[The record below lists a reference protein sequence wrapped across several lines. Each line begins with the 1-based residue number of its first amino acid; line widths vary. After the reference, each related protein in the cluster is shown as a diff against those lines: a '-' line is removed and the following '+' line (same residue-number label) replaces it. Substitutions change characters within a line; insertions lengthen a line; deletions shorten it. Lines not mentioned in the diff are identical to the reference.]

1 MKNIF
6 EIVQE
11 VLLSADKYQSED
23 NNLLKAKVYSDIMM
37 MDEELLSLLLSN
49 ERIKEEFFTKV
60 KDTLVFDKQ
69 KFAWLIES
77 KEFLPDSYTRYSNKI
92 GLTSNGN
99 FISQKND
106 VVLDFPYKDCYL
118 QGGQDKEDQKREEI
132 FYHETI
138 ASDEVTRMLA
148 PKVFTNAKRYTK
160 EGIEEN
166 IEFKDD
172 DNLII
177 KGNNLIA
184 LSSLLKRYEGKV
196 KLIYIDPPYNTGN
209 DGFNYNDSFNR
220 STWLTFMKNRL
231 ELAMKLLKPDG
242 VIFIQ
247 ISDEEQAYLK
257 VLLDE
262 TIGEDNFINTLSVF
276 TKVSAGAS
284 GGGEDKKLKKN
295 IEYIHIYTKDM
306 TQFKGFNI
314 PYKNTELMNYIEQM
328 KLDGKSFKYTNVLY
342 KSGIETYYKTIKDGS
357 GEDIIIN
364 KVTGYEIKTVREIS
378 KLENITI
385 KEVYEKYFDR
395 IMTTTNA
402 QTSIRTRVWD
412 ATDNENNMYSATY
425 FPKSGRNKGQETKL
439 LFLGKQKVLVIWLYN
454 TAEKG
459 NDNKIYKK
467 EKIGT
472 FWDGFSWINVTKEG
486 KVKFE
491 NGKKPESL
499 IKQVLEMG
507 SDKNDIVLDFFMGS
521 GTTAAVAHK
530 MERKY
535 IGIEQM
541 DYINEVTIPRLKR
554 VIEGDKSG
562 ISEVVDWQGGGSFV
576 YCELLENSKELIDEI
591 QNATDATITDIKE
604 KIYRDERIV
613 PYITRD
619 ELEAIDVEFEKLTLE
634 EKKMALC
641 ALVDKNKL
649 YVNLSDIDDKAYNIS
664 DKDRKFTESFYKR
677 EV

>member
-11 VLLSADKYQSED
+11 VLLGADKYQSED

-60 KDTLVFDKQ
+60 KNTLIFDKQ

-138 ASDEVTRMLA
+138 ANDEVTRMLA

-160 EGIEEN
+160 GGIEEN
-166 IEFKDD
+166 IEMKDD

-177 KGNNLIA
+177 KGNNLIG
-184 LSSLLKRYEGKV
+184 LSSILKRYEGKV
-196 KLIYIDPPYNTGN
+196 KCIFIDPPYF
-209 DGFNYNDSFNR
+209 FNKTKPSDTFSYNSNFKL
-220 STWLTFMKNRL
+220 SSWLVFMKNRL
-231 ELAMKLLKPDG
+231 EVAHKMLSEEG
-242 VIFIQ
+242 VLFMA
-247 ISDEEQAYLK
+247 ISDEGAHYLK
-257 VLLDE
+257 VITDDIFDME
-262 TIGEDNFINTLSVF
+262 NFIADVTWESRKSVSSDGLFSQNSNHILVFAKNKNRIDKNSFRLSL
-276 TKVSAGAS
+276 
-284 GGGEDKKLKKN
+284 D
-295 IEYIHIYTKDM
+295 IE
-306 TQFKGFNI
+306 
-314 PYKNTELMNYIEQM
+314 
-328 KLDGKSFKYTNVLY
+328 SFKYDDKDGRGKYRLEPFDAPNIRKNLSY
-342 KSGIETYYKTIKDGS
+342 KIINPNTGEEYYPPVGRCWRTEEKTYLDLLKDGRIRFGVNGTAKPQLKTYYLEAKESGKGKASSTIWHDVTQS
-357 GEDIIIN
+357 IIWQELDAN
-364 KVTGYEIKTVREIS
+364 
-378 KLENITI
+378 
-385 KEVYEKYFDR
+385 
-395 IMTTTNA
+395 TNA
-402 QTSIRTRVWD
+402 TKDQM
-412 ATDNENNMYSATY
+412 EL
-425 FPKSGRNKGQETKL
+425 FGETV
-439 LFLGKQKVLVIWLYN
+439 FTN
-454 TAEKG
+454 P
-459 NDNKIYKK
+459 
-467 EKIGT
+467 
-472 FWDGFSWINVTKEG
+472 
-486 KVKFE
+486 
-491 NGKKPESL
+491 KPEDL
-499 IKQVLEMG
+499 ILRAIEL
-507 SDKNDIVLDFFMGS
+507 STTKNDWVMDFFMGS
-521 GTTAAVAHK
+521 GTTQAVALK
-530 MERKY
+530 AGRRF
-535 IGIEQM
+535 IGLEQM
-541 DYINEVTIPRLKR
+541 DYINTVSIPRLQK
-554 VIEGDKSG
+554 VIEGEQTGVSKNLN
-562 ISEVVDWQGGGSFV
+562 WQGGGSFV

>member
-196 KLIYIDPPYNTGN
+196 KLIYIDPPYNTGS
-209 DGFNYNDSFNR
+209 DSFGYNDSFNH

-231 ELAMKLLKPDG
+231 DISKDLLSDNG
-242 VIFIQ
+242 LIFIQ
-247 ISDEEQAYLK
+247 CDDNEEAYLK
-257 VLLDE
+257 VLCDS
-262 TIGEDNFINTLSVF
+262 IFGNDNFINIITIK
-276 TKVSAGAS
+276 TKIGGVSGSSEGKSLKDTTEFILVYAKNKQQIELNPVYVKKPLYDYIQEYKDS
-284 GGGEDKKLKKN
+284 GKSWKYTSIITKLEGKKL
-295 IEYIHIYTKDM
+295 I
-306 TQFKGFNI
+306 
-314 PYKNTELMNYIEQM
+314 
-328 KLDGKSFKYTNVLY
+328 KSN
-342 KSGIETYYKTIKDGS
+342 
-357 GEDIIIN
+357 GE
-364 KVTGYEIKTVREIS
+364 YEIYSYDSFQSMSVLEYARKEGIS
-378 KLENITI
+378 E
-385 KEVYEKYFDR
+385 KEVYEQYADR
-395 IMTTTNA
+395 IFRTTNA
-402 QTSIRTRVWD
+402 QSSIR
-412 ATDNENNMYSATY
+412 
-425 FPKSGRNKGQETKL
+425 
-439 LFLGKQKVLVIWLYN
+439 QKVMDETSNVKNEIVSIEYVPIKGKNKDKKIEVLY
-454 TAEKG
+454 KG
-459 NDNKIYKK
+459 SKRNMFMFLSDMVTSDNGTFSYL
-467 EKIGT
+467 EKIT
-472 FWDGFSWINVTKEG
+472 TLWEDIQYNNLAKEG
-486 KVKFE
+486 EVDFT
-491 NGKKPESL
+491 NGKKPEL
-499 IKQVLEMG
+499 ILQRIIELSTNE
-507 SDKNDIVLDFFMGS
+507 DDIVLDYFAGS

-530 MERKY
+530 MDRQY

-541 DYINEVTIPRLKR
+541 DYINDLTLTRLNK
-554 VIEGDKSG
+554 VLNGDSSG
-562 ISEVVDWQGGGSFV
+562 VSKIVNWQGGGSFV

-619 ELEAIDVEFEKLTLE
+619 ELEAVDVEFEKLTLE

>member
-6 EIVQE
+6 EVVQE

-37 MDEELLSLLLSN
+37 MDEELLSLLLNN
-49 ERIKEEFFTKV
+49 ERIKGEFFTKV
-60 KDTLVFDKQ
+60 KDTLIFDKQ

-118 QGGQDKEDQKREEI
+118 QGGQDKEDQKRDEI

-160 EGIEEN
+160 EGIEQN

-209 DGFNYNDSFNR
+209 DSFGYNDSFNH

-231 ELAMKLLKPDG
+231 DLAKKLLADDG
-242 VIFIQ
+242 SIYVQ
-247 ISDEEQAYLK
+247 IDNNEVHYLK
-257 VLLDE
+257 VLMDDVFGESNFQREIIWVLKGVSGYKSLVNNYVRGHD
-262 TIGEDNFINTLSVF
+262 TILFF
-276 TKVSAGAS
+276 TKSKDFIYNKQYLPYSEEQLKRFSSVD
-284 GGGEDKKLKKN
+284 EDGRK
-295 IEYIHIYTKDM
+295 
-306 TQFKGFNI
+306 
-314 PYKNTELMNYIEQM
+314 
-328 KLDGKSFKYTNVLY
+328 
-342 KSGIETYYKTIKDGS
+342 YKTI
-357 GEDIIIN
+357 
-364 KVTGYEIKTVREIS
+364 TKTRRMYLDEAKGVP
-378 KLENITI
+378 LT
-385 KEVYEKYFDR
+385 D
-395 IMTTTNA
+395 
-402 QTSIRTRVWD
+402 VWD
-412 ATDNENNMYSATY
+412 DIASFQTIVNSPEITGFNTQKPERLIKRIIDCS
-425 FPKSGRNKGQETKL
+425 SNKG
-439 LFLGKQKVLVIWLYN
+439 
-454 TAEKG
+454 
-459 NDNKIYKK
+459 D
-467 EKIGT
+467 
-472 FWDGFSWINVTKEG
+472 
-486 KVKFE
+486 
-491 NGKKPESL
+491 L
-499 IKQVLEMG
+499 I
-507 SDKNDIVLDFFMGS
+507 LDFNLGS

-541 DYINEVTIPRLKR
+541 DYINEVTIPRLQR
-554 VIEGDKSG
+554 IIEGDKSG
-562 ISEVVDWQGGGSFV
+562 ISEEVDWQDGGSFV

-591 QNATDATITDIKE
+591 QNATDVTITDMKE

-619 ELEAIDVEFEKLTLE
+619 ELEAVDVEFEKLPLE
-634 EKKMALC
+634 EKRKVLC
-641 ALVDKNKL
+641 ELVDKNKL
-649 YVNLSDIDDKAYNIS
+649 YVNLSDIDDKTYNIN
-664 DKDRKFTESFYKR
+664 DEDRMFTESFYKR

>member
-60 KDTLVFDKQ
+60 KDTLIFDKQ

-209 DGFNYNDSFNR
+209 DSFGYNDSFNH

-231 ELAMKLLKPDG
+231 DLAKKLLADDG
-242 VIFIQ
+242 SIYVQ
-247 ISDEEQAYLK
+247 IDNNEVHYLK
-257 VLLDE
+257 VLMDDVFGESNFQREIIWVLKGVSGYKSLVNNYVRGHD
-262 TIGEDNFINTLSVF
+262 TILFF
-276 TKVSAGAS
+276 TKSKDFIYNKQYLPYSDEQLKRFSSVD
-284 GGGEDKKLKKN
+284 EDGRK
-295 IEYIHIYTKDM
+295 
-306 TQFKGFNI
+306 
-314 PYKNTELMNYIEQM
+314 
-328 KLDGKSFKYTNVLY
+328 
-342 KSGIETYYKTIKDGS
+342 YKTI
-357 GEDIIIN
+357 
-364 KVTGYEIKTVREIS
+364 TKTRRMYLDEAKGVP
-378 KLENITI
+378 LT
-385 KEVYEKYFDR
+385 D
-395 IMTTTNA
+395 
-402 QTSIRTRVWD
+402 VWD
-412 ATDNENNMYSATY
+412 DIASFQTIVNSPEITGFNTQKPERLIKRIIDCS
-425 FPKSGRNKGQETKL
+425 SNKG
-439 LFLGKQKVLVIWLYN
+439 
-454 TAEKG
+454 
-459 NDNKIYKK
+459 D
-467 EKIGT
+467 
-472 FWDGFSWINVTKEG
+472 
-486 KVKFE
+486 
-491 NGKKPESL
+491 L
-499 IKQVLEMG
+499 I
-507 SDKNDIVLDFFMGS
+507 LDFNLGS

-541 DYINEVTIPRLKR
+541 DYINEVTIPRLQR

-619 ELEAIDVEFEKLTLE
+619 ELEAVDVEFEKLTLE

>member
-11 VLLSADKYQSED
+11 VLLGADKYQSED

-166 IEFKDD
+166 IEFKDN

-209 DGFNYNDSFNR
+209 DSFGYNDSFNH

-231 ELAMKLLKPDG
+231 DLAKKLLADDG
-242 VIFIQ
+242 SIYVQ
-247 ISDEEQAYLK
+247 IDNNEVHYLK
-257 VLLDE
+257 VLMDDVFGESNFQREIIWVLKGVSGYKSLVNNYVRGHD
-262 TIGEDNFINTLSVF
+262 TILFF
-276 TKVSAGAS
+276 TKSKDFIYNKQYLPYSDEQLKRFSSVD
-284 GGGEDKKLKKN
+284 EDGRK
-295 IEYIHIYTKDM
+295 
-306 TQFKGFNI
+306 
-314 PYKNTELMNYIEQM
+314 
-328 KLDGKSFKYTNVLY
+328 
-342 KSGIETYYKTIKDGS
+342 YKTI
-357 GEDIIIN
+357 
-364 KVTGYEIKTVREIS
+364 TKTRRMYLDEAKGVP
-378 KLENITI
+378 LT
-385 KEVYEKYFDR
+385 D
-395 IMTTTNA
+395 
-402 QTSIRTRVWD
+402 VWD
-412 ATDNENNMYSATY
+412 DIASFQTIVNSPEITGFNTQKPERLIKRIIDCS
-425 FPKSGRNKGQETKL
+425 SNKG
-439 LFLGKQKVLVIWLYN
+439 
-454 TAEKG
+454 
-459 NDNKIYKK
+459 D
-467 EKIGT
+467 
-472 FWDGFSWINVTKEG
+472 
-486 KVKFE
+486 
-491 NGKKPESL
+491 L
-499 IKQVLEMG
+499 I
-507 SDKNDIVLDFFMGS
+507 LDFNLGS

-591 QNATDATITDIKE
+591 QNATGATITDIKE

-619 ELEAIDVEFEKLTLE
+619 ELEAVDVEFEKLTLE

>member
-196 KLIYIDPPYNTGN
+196 KLIYIDPPYNTGS
-209 DGFNYNDSFNR
+209 DSFGYNDSFNH

-231 ELAMKLLKPDG
+231 DLAKKLLADDG
-242 VIFIQ
+242 SIYVQ
-247 ISDEEQAYLK
+247 IDNNEVHYLK
-257 VLLDE
+257 VLMDDVFGESNFQREIIWVLKGVSGYKSLVNNYVRGHD
-262 TIGEDNFINTLSVF
+262 TILFF
-276 TKVSAGAS
+276 TKSKDFIYNKQYLPYSDEQLKRFSSVD
-284 GGGEDKKLKKN
+284 EDGRK
-295 IEYIHIYTKDM
+295 
-306 TQFKGFNI
+306 
-314 PYKNTELMNYIEQM
+314 
-328 KLDGKSFKYTNVLY
+328 
-342 KSGIETYYKTIKDGS
+342 YKTI
-357 GEDIIIN
+357 
-364 KVTGYEIKTVREIS
+364 TKTRRMYLDEAKGVP
-378 KLENITI
+378 LT
-385 KEVYEKYFDR
+385 D
-395 IMTTTNA
+395 
-402 QTSIRTRVWD
+402 VWD
-412 ATDNENNMYSATY
+412 DIASFQTIVNSPEITGFNTQKPERLIKRIIDCS
-425 FPKSGRNKGQETKL
+425 SNKG
-439 LFLGKQKVLVIWLYN
+439 
-454 TAEKG
+454 
-459 NDNKIYKK
+459 D
-467 EKIGT
+467 
-472 FWDGFSWINVTKEG
+472 
-486 KVKFE
+486 
-491 NGKKPESL
+491 L
-499 IKQVLEMG
+499 I
-507 SDKNDIVLDFFMGS
+507 LDFNLGS

-619 ELEAIDVEFEKLTLE
+619 ELEAVDVEFEKLTLE

>member
-160 EGIEEN
+160 EGIEQN

-196 KLIYIDPPYNTGN
+196 KLIYIDPPYNTGS
-209 DGFNYNDSFNR
+209 DSFGYNDSFNH

-231 ELAMKLLKPDG
+231 DLAKKLLADDG
-242 VIFIQ
+242 SIYVQ
-247 ISDEEQAYLK
+247 IDNNEVHYLK
-257 VLLDE
+257 VLMDDVFGESNFQREIIWVLKGVSGYKSLVNNYVRGHD
-262 TIGEDNFINTLSVF
+262 TILFF
-276 TKVSAGAS
+276 TKSKDFIYNKQYLPYSDEQLKRFSSVD
-284 GGGEDKKLKKN
+284 EDGRK
-295 IEYIHIYTKDM
+295 
-306 TQFKGFNI
+306 
-314 PYKNTELMNYIEQM
+314 
-328 KLDGKSFKYTNVLY
+328 
-342 KSGIETYYKTIKDGS
+342 YKTI
-357 GEDIIIN
+357 
-364 KVTGYEIKTVREIS
+364 TKTRRMYLDEAKGVP
-378 KLENITI
+378 LT
-385 KEVYEKYFDR
+385 D
-395 IMTTTNA
+395 
-402 QTSIRTRVWD
+402 VWD
-412 ATDNENNMYSATY
+412 DIASFQTIVNSPEITGFNTQKPERLIKRIIDCS
-425 FPKSGRNKGQETKL
+425 SNKG
-439 LFLGKQKVLVIWLYN
+439 
-454 TAEKG
+454 
-459 NDNKIYKK
+459 D
-467 EKIGT
+467 
-472 FWDGFSWINVTKEG
+472 
-486 KVKFE
+486 
-491 NGKKPESL
+491 L
-499 IKQVLEMG
+499 I
-507 SDKNDIVLDFFMGS
+507 LDFNLGS

-591 QNATDATITDIKE
+591 QNATDVTITDMKE

-619 ELEAIDVEFEKLTLE
+619 ELEAVDVEFEKLPLE
-634 EKKMALC
+634 EKRKVLC
-641 ALVDKNKL
+641 ELVDKNKL
-649 YVNLSDIDDKAYNIS
+649 YVNLSDIDDKTYNIN
-664 DKDRKFTESFYKR
+664 DEDRMFTESFYKR

>member
-148 PKVFTNAKRYTK
+148 PKVFTNAKRYTE

-196 KLIYIDPPYNTGN
+196 KLIYIDPPYNTGS
-209 DGFNYNDSFNR
+209 DSFGYNDSFNH

-231 ELAMKLLKPDG
+231 DISKDLLSDNG
-242 VIFIQ
+242 LIFIQ
-247 ISDEEQAYLK
+247 CDDNEEAYLK
-257 VLLDE
+257 VLCDS
-262 TIGEDNFINTLSVF
+262 IFGNDNFMNIITIK
-276 TKVSAGAS
+276 TKIGGVSGSSEGKSLKDTTEFILVYAKNKQQIELNPVYVKTPLYDYIQEYKDS
-284 GGGEDKKLKKN
+284 GKSWKYTSIITKLEGKKL
-295 IEYIHIYTKDM
+295 I
-306 TQFKGFNI
+306 
-314 PYKNTELMNYIEQM
+314 
-328 KLDGKSFKYTNVLY
+328 KSN
-342 KSGIETYYKTIKDGS
+342 
-357 GEDIIIN
+357 GE
-364 KVTGYEIKTVREIS
+364 YEIYSYDSFQSMSVLEYARKEGIS
-378 KLENITI
+378 E
-385 KEVYEKYFDR
+385 KEVYEQYADR
-395 IMTTTNA
+395 IFRTTNA
-402 QTSIRTRVWD
+402 QSSIR
-412 ATDNENNMYSATY
+412 
-425 FPKSGRNKGQETKL
+425 
-439 LFLGKQKVLVIWLYN
+439 QKVMDETSNVKNEIVSIEYVPIKGKNKDKKIEVLY
-454 TAEKG
+454 KG
-459 NDNKIYKK
+459 SKRNMFMFLSDMVTSDNGTFSYL
-467 EKIGT
+467 EKI
-472 FWDGFSWINVTKEG
+472 
-486 KVKFE
+486 
-491 NGKKPESL
+491 
-499 IKQVLEMG
+499 
-507 SDKNDIVLDFFMGS
+507 
-521 GTTAAVAHK
+521 TT
-530 MERKY
+530 
-535 IGIEQM
+535 
-541 DYINEVTIPRLKR
+541 L
-554 VIEGDKSG
+554 
-562 ISEVVDWQGGGSFV
+562 W
-576 YCELLENSKELIDEI
+576 
-591 QNATDATITDIKE
+591 
-604 KIYRDERIV
+604 
-613 PYITRD
+613 
-619 ELEAIDVEFEKLTLE
+619 E
-634 EKKMALC
+634 E
-641 ALVDKNKL
+641 
-649 YVNLSDIDDKAYNIS
+649 
-664 DKDRKFTESFYKR
+664 
-677 EV
+677 

>member
-69 KFAWLIES
+69 KFAWLIET

-196 KLIYIDPPYNTGN
+196 KLIYIDPPYNTGS
-209 DGFNYNDSFNR
+209 DSFGYNDSFNH

-231 ELAMKLLKPDG
+231 DLAKKLLADDG
-242 VIFIQ
+242 SIYVQ
-247 ISDEEQAYLK
+247 IDNNEVHYLK
-257 VLLDE
+257 VLMDDVFGESNFQREIIWVLKGVSGYKSLVNNYVRGHD
-262 TIGEDNFINTLSVF
+262 TILFF
-276 TKVSAGAS
+276 TKSKDFIYNKQYLPYSDEQLKRFSSVD
-284 GGGEDKKLKKN
+284 EDGRK
-295 IEYIHIYTKDM
+295 
-306 TQFKGFNI
+306 
-314 PYKNTELMNYIEQM
+314 
-328 KLDGKSFKYTNVLY
+328 
-342 KSGIETYYKTIKDGS
+342 YKTI
-357 GEDIIIN
+357 
-364 KVTGYEIKTVREIS
+364 TKTRRMYLDEAKGVP
-378 KLENITI
+378 LT
-385 KEVYEKYFDR
+385 D
-395 IMTTTNA
+395 
-402 QTSIRTRVWD
+402 VWD
-412 ATDNENNMYSATY
+412 DIASFQTIVNSPEITGFNTQKPERLIKRIIDCS
-425 FPKSGRNKGQETKL
+425 SNKG
-439 LFLGKQKVLVIWLYN
+439 
-454 TAEKG
+454 
-459 NDNKIYKK
+459 D
-467 EKIGT
+467 
-472 FWDGFSWINVTKEG
+472 
-486 KVKFE
+486 
-491 NGKKPESL
+491 L
-499 IKQVLEMG
+499 I
-507 SDKNDIVLDFFMGS
+507 LDFNLGS

-604 KIYRDERIV
+604 KIYRDERII

-619 ELEAIDVEFEKLTLE
+619 ELETVDAEFEKLTFE

-641 ALVDKNKL
+641 ALVDKNKM
-649 YVNLSDIDDKAYNIS
+649 YVNLSDIDDKEYNIS

>member
-160 EGIEEN
+160 EGIEQN

-209 DGFNYNDSFNR
+209 DSFGYNDSFNH

-231 ELAMKLLKPDG
+231 DLAKKLLADDG
-242 VIFIQ
+242 SIYVQ
-247 ISDEEQAYLK
+247 IDNNEVHYLK
-257 VLLDE
+257 VLMDDVFGESNFQREIIWVLKGVSGYKSLVNNYVRGHD
-262 TIGEDNFINTLSVF
+262 TILFF
-276 TKVSAGAS
+276 TKSKDFIYNKQYLPYSEEQLKRFSSVD
-284 GGGEDKKLKKN
+284 EDGRK
-295 IEYIHIYTKDM
+295 
-306 TQFKGFNI
+306 
-314 PYKNTELMNYIEQM
+314 
-328 KLDGKSFKYTNVLY
+328 
-342 KSGIETYYKTIKDGS
+342 YKTI
-357 GEDIIIN
+357 
-364 KVTGYEIKTVREIS
+364 TKTRRMYLDEAKGVP
-378 KLENITI
+378 LT
-385 KEVYEKYFDR
+385 D
-395 IMTTTNA
+395 
-402 QTSIRTRVWD
+402 VWD
-412 ATDNENNMYSATY
+412 DIASFQTIVNSPEITGFNTQKPERLIKRIIDCS
-425 FPKSGRNKGQETKL
+425 SNKG
-439 LFLGKQKVLVIWLYN
+439 
-454 TAEKG
+454 
-459 NDNKIYKK
+459 D
-467 EKIGT
+467 
-472 FWDGFSWINVTKEG
+472 
-486 KVKFE
+486 
-491 NGKKPESL
+491 L
-499 IKQVLEMG
+499 I
-507 SDKNDIVLDFFMGS
+507 LDFNLGS

-541 DYINEVTIPRLKR
+541 DYINEVTIPRLQR

-562 ISEVVDWQGGGSFV
+562 ISEEVDWQDGGSFV

-591 QNATDATITDIKE
+591 QNATDVTITDIKE
-604 KIYRDERIV
+604 KIYKDERIV

-619 ELEAIDVEFEKLTLE
+619 ELEAVDVEFEKLTLE

>member
-23 NNLLKAKVYSDIMM
+23 NNLLKAKVYSNIMM

-138 ASDEVTRMLA
+138 ANDEVTRMLA

-196 KLIYIDPPYNTGN
+196 KLIYIDPPYNTGS
-209 DGFNYNDSFNR
+209 DSFRYNDSFNH

-231 ELAMKLLKPDG
+231 DLAKKLLADDG
-242 VIFIQ
+242 SIYVQ
-247 ISDEEQAYLK
+247 IDNNEVHYLK
-257 VLLDE
+257 VLMDDVFGESNFQREIIWVLKGVSGYKSLVNNYVRGHD
-262 TIGEDNFINTLSVF
+262 TILFF
-276 TKVSAGAS
+276 TKSKDFIYNKQYLPYSDEQLKRFSSVD
-284 GGGEDKKLKKN
+284 EDGRK
-295 IEYIHIYTKDM
+295 
-306 TQFKGFNI
+306 
-314 PYKNTELMNYIEQM
+314 
-328 KLDGKSFKYTNVLY
+328 
-342 KSGIETYYKTIKDGS
+342 YKTI
-357 GEDIIIN
+357 
-364 KVTGYEIKTVREIS
+364 TKTRRMYLDEAKGVP
-378 KLENITI
+378 LT
-385 KEVYEKYFDR
+385 D
-395 IMTTTNA
+395 
-402 QTSIRTRVWD
+402 VWD
-412 ATDNENNMYSATY
+412 DIASFQTIVNSPEITGFNTQKPERLIKRIIDCS
-425 FPKSGRNKGQETKL
+425 SNKG
-439 LFLGKQKVLVIWLYN
+439 
-454 TAEKG
+454 
-459 NDNKIYKK
+459 D
-467 EKIGT
+467 
-472 FWDGFSWINVTKEG
+472 
-486 KVKFE
+486 
-491 NGKKPESL
+491 L
-499 IKQVLEMG
+499 I
-507 SDKNDIVLDFFMGS
+507 LDFNLGS

-619 ELEAIDVEFEKLTLE
+619 ELEAVDVEFEKLTLE

>member
-1 MKNIF
+1 
-6 EIVQE
+6 
-11 VLLSADKYQSED
+11 
-23 NNLLKAKVYSDIMM
+23 

-196 KLIYIDPPYNTGN
+196 KLIYIDPPYNTGS
-209 DGFNYNDSFNR
+209 DSFGYNDSFNH

-231 ELAMKLLKPDG
+231 DISKDLLSDNG
-242 VIFIQ
+242 LIFIQ
-247 ISDEEQAYLK
+247 CDDNEEAYLK
-257 VLLDE
+257 VLCDS
-262 TIGEDNFINTLSVF
+262 IFGNDNFINIITIK
-276 TKVSAGAS
+276 TKIGGVSGSSEGKSLKDTTEFILVYAKNKQQIELNPVYVKTPLYDYIQEYKDS
-284 GGGEDKKLKKN
+284 GKSWKYTSIITKLEGKKL
-295 IEYIHIYTKDM
+295 I
-306 TQFKGFNI
+306 
-314 PYKNTELMNYIEQM
+314 
-328 KLDGKSFKYTNVLY
+328 KSN
-342 KSGIETYYKTIKDGS
+342 
-357 GEDIIIN
+357 GE
-364 KVTGYEIKTVREIS
+364 YEIYSYDSFQSMSVLEYARKEGIS
-378 KLENITI
+378 E
-385 KEVYEKYFDR
+385 KEVYEQYADR
-395 IMTTTNA
+395 IFRTTNA
-402 QTSIRTRVWD
+402 QSSIR
-412 ATDNENNMYSATY
+412 
-425 FPKSGRNKGQETKL
+425 
-439 LFLGKQKVLVIWLYN
+439 QKVMDETSNVKNEIVSIEYVPIKGKNKDKKIEVLY
-454 TAEKG
+454 KG
-459 NDNKIYKK
+459 SKRNMFMFLSDMVTSDNGTFSYL
-467 EKIGT
+467 EKIT
-472 FWDGFSWINVTKEG
+472 TLWEDIQYNNLAKEG
-486 KVKFE
+486 EVDFT
-491 NGKKPESL
+491 NGKKPEL
-499 IKQVLEMG
+499 ILQRIIELSTNE
-507 SDKNDIVLDFFMGS
+507 DDIVLDYFAGS

-530 MERKY
+530 MDRQY

-541 DYINEVTIPRLKR
+541 DYINDLTLTRLNK
-554 VIEGDKSG
+554 VLHGDSSG
-562 ISEVVDWQGGGSFV
+562 VSKIVNWQGGGSFV

-619 ELEAIDVEFEKLTLE
+619 ELEAVDVEFEKLTLE

>member
-1 MKNIF
+1 M
-6 EIVQE
+6 
-11 VLLSADKYQSED
+11 
-23 NNLLKAKVYSDIMM
+23 
-37 MDEELLSLLLSN
+37 
-49 ERIKEEFFTKV
+49 
-60 KDTLVFDKQ
+60 
-69 KFAWLIES
+69 
-77 KEFLPDSYTRYSNKI
+77 
-92 GLTSNGN
+92 
-99 FISQKND
+99 
-106 VVLDFPYKDCYL
+106 VLDFPYKDCYL

-138 ASDEVTRMLA
+138 ANDEVTRMLA

-196 KLIYIDPPYNTGN
+196 KLIYIDPPYNTGS
-209 DGFNYNDSFNR
+209 DSFRYNDSFNH

-231 ELAMKLLKPDG
+231 DLAKKLLADDG
-242 VIFIQ
+242 SIYVQ
-247 ISDEEQAYLK
+247 IDNNEVHYLK
-257 VLLDE
+257 VLMDDVFGESNFQREIIWVLKGVSGYKSLVNNYVRGHD
-262 TIGEDNFINTLSVF
+262 TILFF
-276 TKVSAGAS
+276 TKSKDFIYNKQYLPYSDEQLKRFSSVD
-284 GGGEDKKLKKN
+284 EDGRK
-295 IEYIHIYTKDM
+295 
-306 TQFKGFNI
+306 
-314 PYKNTELMNYIEQM
+314 
-328 KLDGKSFKYTNVLY
+328 
-342 KSGIETYYKTIKDGS
+342 YKTI
-357 GEDIIIN
+357 
-364 KVTGYEIKTVREIS
+364 TKTRRMYLDEAKGVP
-378 KLENITI
+378 LT
-385 KEVYEKYFDR
+385 D
-395 IMTTTNA
+395 
-402 QTSIRTRVWD
+402 VWD
-412 ATDNENNMYSATY
+412 DIASFQTIVNSPEITGFNTQKPERLIKRIIDCS
-425 FPKSGRNKGQETKL
+425 SNKG
-439 LFLGKQKVLVIWLYN
+439 
-454 TAEKG
+454 
-459 NDNKIYKK
+459 D
-467 EKIGT
+467 
-472 FWDGFSWINVTKEG
+472 
-486 KVKFE
+486 
-491 NGKKPESL
+491 L
-499 IKQVLEMG
+499 I
-507 SDKNDIVLDFFMGS
+507 LDFNLGS

-619 ELEAIDVEFEKLTLE
+619 ELEAVDVEFEKLTLE

-649 YVNLSDIDDKAYNIS
+649 YVNLSDIDDKEYNIS

>member
-196 KLIYIDPPYNTGN
+196 KLIYIDPPYNTGS
-209 DGFNYNDSFNR
+209 DSFGYNDSFNH

-231 ELAMKLLKPDG
+231 DISKDLLSDNG
-242 VIFIQ
+242 LIFIQ
-247 ISDEEQAYLK
+247 CDDNEEAYLK
-257 VLLDE
+257 VLCDSIFE
-262 TIGEDNFINTLSVF
+262 NDNFINIITIK
-276 TKVSAGAS
+276 TKIGGVSGSSEGKSLKDTTEFILVYAKNKQQIELNPVYVKTPLYDYIQEYKDS
-284 GGGEDKKLKKN
+284 GKSWKYTSIITKLEGKKL
-295 IEYIHIYTKDM
+295 I
-306 TQFKGFNI
+306 KGN
-314 PYKNTELMNYIEQM
+314 
-328 KLDGKSFKYTNVLY
+328 
-342 KSGIETYYKTIKDGS
+342 
-357 GEDIIIN
+357 GE
-364 KVTGYEIKTVREIS
+364 YEIYSYDSFQSMSVLEYARKEGIS
-378 KLENITI
+378 E
-385 KEVYEKYFDR
+385 KEVYEQYADR
-395 IMTTTNA
+395 IFRTTNA
-402 QTSIRTRVWD
+402 QSSIR
-412 ATDNENNMYSATY
+412 
-425 FPKSGRNKGQETKL
+425 
-439 LFLGKQKVLVIWLYN
+439 QKVMDETSNVKNEIVSIEYVPIKGKNKDKKIEVLY
-454 TAEKG
+454 KG
-459 NDNKIYKK
+459 SKRNMFMFLSDMVTSDNGTFSYL
-467 EKIGT
+467 EKIT
-472 FWDGFSWINVTKEG
+472 TLWEDIQYNNLAKEG
-486 KVKFE
+486 EVDFT
-491 NGKKPESL
+491 NGKKPEL
-499 IKQVLEMG
+499 ILQRIIELSTNE
-507 SDKNDIVLDFFMGS
+507 DDIVLDYFAGS

-530 MERKY
+530 MDRQY

-541 DYINEVTIPRLKR
+541 DYINDLTLTRLNK
-554 VIEGDKSG
+554 VLNGDSSG
-562 ISEVVDWQGGGSFV
+562 VSKIVNWQGGGSFV

-619 ELEAIDVEFEKLTLE
+619 ELEAVDVEFEKLTLE

>member
-11 VLLSADKYQSED
+11 VLLGADKYQSED

-196 KLIYIDPPYNTGN
+196 KLIYIDPPYNTGS
-209 DGFNYNDSFNR
+209 DSFGYNDSFNH

-231 ELAMKLLKPDG
+231 DLAKKLLADDG
-242 VIFIQ
+242 SIYVQ
-247 ISDEEQAYLK
+247 IDNNEVHYLK
-257 VLLDE
+257 VLMDDVFGESNFQREIIWVLKGVSGYKSLVNNYVRGHD
-262 TIGEDNFINTLSVF
+262 TILFF
-276 TKVSAGAS
+276 TKSKDFIYNKQYLPYSDEQLKRFSSVD
-284 GGGEDKKLKKN
+284 EDGRK
-295 IEYIHIYTKDM
+295 
-306 TQFKGFNI
+306 
-314 PYKNTELMNYIEQM
+314 
-328 KLDGKSFKYTNVLY
+328 
-342 KSGIETYYKTIKDGS
+342 YKTI
-357 GEDIIIN
+357 
-364 KVTGYEIKTVREIS
+364 TKTRRMYLDEAKGVP
-378 KLENITI
+378 LT
-385 KEVYEKYFDR
+385 D
-395 IMTTTNA
+395 
-402 QTSIRTRVWD
+402 VWD
-412 ATDNENNMYSATY
+412 DIASFQTIVNSPEITGFNTQKPERLIKRIIDCS
-425 FPKSGRNKGQETKL
+425 SNKG
-439 LFLGKQKVLVIWLYN
+439 
-454 TAEKG
+454 
-459 NDNKIYKK
+459 D
-467 EKIGT
+467 
-472 FWDGFSWINVTKEG
+472 
-486 KVKFE
+486 
-491 NGKKPESL
+491 L
-499 IKQVLEMG
+499 I
-507 SDKNDIVLDFFMGS
+507 LDFNLGS

>member
-11 VLLSADKYQSED
+11 VLLGADKYQSED

-166 IEFKDD
+166 IEFKDN

-209 DGFNYNDSFNR
+209 DSFGYNDSFNH

-231 ELAMKLLKPDG
+231 DLAKKLLADDG
-242 VIFIQ
+242 SIYVQ
-247 ISDEEQAYLK
+247 IDNNEVHYLK
-257 VLLDE
+257 VLMDDVFGESNFQREIIWVLKGVSGYKSLVNNYVRGHD
-262 TIGEDNFINTLSVF
+262 TILFF
-276 TKVSAGAS
+276 TKSKDFIYNKQYLPYSDEQLKRFSSVD
-284 GGGEDKKLKKN
+284 EDGRK
-295 IEYIHIYTKDM
+295 
-306 TQFKGFNI
+306 
-314 PYKNTELMNYIEQM
+314 
-328 KLDGKSFKYTNVLY
+328 
-342 KSGIETYYKTIKDGS
+342 YKTI
-357 GEDIIIN
+357 
-364 KVTGYEIKTVREIS
+364 TKTRRMYLDEAKGVP
-378 KLENITI
+378 LT
-385 KEVYEKYFDR
+385 D
-395 IMTTTNA
+395 
-402 QTSIRTRVWD
+402 VWD
-412 ATDNENNMYSATY
+412 DIASFQTIVNSPEITGFNTQKPERLIKRIIDCS
-425 FPKSGRNKGQETKL
+425 SNKG
-439 LFLGKQKVLVIWLYN
+439 
-454 TAEKG
+454 
-459 NDNKIYKK
+459 D
-467 EKIGT
+467 
-472 FWDGFSWINVTKEG
+472 
-486 KVKFE
+486 
-491 NGKKPESL
+491 L
-499 IKQVLEMG
+499 I
-507 SDKNDIVLDFFMGS
+507 LDFNLGS

-619 ELEAIDVEFEKLTLE
+619 ELEAVDVEFEKLTLE

>member
-196 KLIYIDPPYNTGN
+196 KLIYIDPPYNTGS
-209 DGFNYNDSFNR
+209 DSFGYNDSFNH

-231 ELAMKLLKPDG
+231 DISKDLLSDNG
-242 VIFIQ
+242 LIFIQ
-247 ISDEEQAYLK
+247 CDDNEEAYLK
-257 VLLDE
+257 VLCDS
-262 TIGEDNFINTLSVF
+262 IFGNDNFINIITIK
-276 TKVSAGAS
+276 TKIGGVSGSSEGKSLKDTTEFILVYAKNKQQIELNPVYVKTPLYDYIQEYKDS
-284 GGGEDKKLKKN
+284 GKSWKYTSIITKLEGKKL
-295 IEYIHIYTKDM
+295 I
-306 TQFKGFNI
+306 
-314 PYKNTELMNYIEQM
+314 
-328 KLDGKSFKYTNVLY
+328 KSN
-342 KSGIETYYKTIKDGS
+342 
-357 GEDIIIN
+357 GE
-364 KVTGYEIKTVREIS
+364 YEIYSYDSFQSMSVLEYARKEGIS
-378 KLENITI
+378 E
-385 KEVYEKYFDR
+385 KEVYEQYADR
-395 IMTTTNA
+395 IFRTTNA
-402 QTSIRTRVWD
+402 QSSIR
-412 ATDNENNMYSATY
+412 
-425 FPKSGRNKGQETKL
+425 
-439 LFLGKQKVLVIWLYN
+439 QKVMDETSNVKNEIVSIEYVPIKGKNKDKKIEVLY
-454 TAEKG
+454 KG
-459 NDNKIYKK
+459 SKRNMFMFLSDMVTSDNGTFSYL
-467 EKIGT
+467 EKIT
-472 FWDGFSWINVTKEG
+472 TLWEDIQYNNLAKEG
-486 KVKFE
+486 EVDFT
-491 NGKKPESL
+491 NGKKPEL
-499 IKQVLEMG
+499 ILQRIIELSTNE
-507 SDKNDIVLDFFMGS
+507 DDIVLDYFAGS

-530 MERKY
+530 MDRQY

-541 DYINEVTIPRLKR
+541 DYINDLTLTRLNK
-554 VIEGDKSG
+554 VLHGDSSG
-562 ISEVVDWQGGGSFV
+562 VSKIVNWQGGGSFV

-591 QNATDATITDIKE
+591 QNATDATITDI
-604 KIYRDERIV
+604 
-613 PYITRD
+613 
-619 ELEAIDVEFEKLTLE
+619 
-634 EKKMALC
+634 
-641 ALVDKNKL
+641 
-649 YVNLSDIDDKAYNIS
+649 NL
-664 DKDRKFTESFYKR
+664 
-677 EV
+677 

>member
-196 KLIYIDPPYNTGN
+196 KLIYIDPPYNTGS
-209 DGFNYNDSFNR
+209 DSFGYNDSFNH

-231 ELAMKLLKPDG
+231 DISKDLLSDNG
-242 VIFIQ
+242 LIFIQ
-247 ISDEEQAYLK
+247 CDDNEEAYLK
-257 VLLDE
+257 VLCDS
-262 TIGEDNFINTLSVF
+262 IFGNDNFINIITIK
-276 TKVSAGAS
+276 TKIGGVSGSSEGKSLKDTTEFILVYAKNKQQIELNPVYVKTPLYDYIQEYKDS
-284 GGGEDKKLKKN
+284 GKSWKYTSIITKLEGKKL
-295 IEYIHIYTKDM
+295 I
-306 TQFKGFNI
+306 
-314 PYKNTELMNYIEQM
+314 
-328 KLDGKSFKYTNVLY
+328 KSN
-342 KSGIETYYKTIKDGS
+342 
-357 GEDIIIN
+357 GE
-364 KVTGYEIKTVREIS
+364 YEIYSYDSFQSMSVLEYARKEGIS
-378 KLENITI
+378 E
-385 KEVYEKYFDR
+385 KEVYEQYADR
-395 IMTTTNA
+395 IFRTTNA
-402 QTSIRTRVWD
+402 QSSIR
-412 ATDNENNMYSATY
+412 
-425 FPKSGRNKGQETKL
+425 
-439 LFLGKQKVLVIWLYN
+439 QKVMDETSNVKNEIVSIEYVPIKGKNKDKKIEVLY
-454 TAEKG
+454 KG
-459 NDNKIYKK
+459 SKRNMFMFLSDMVTSDNGTFSYL
-467 EKIGT
+467 EKIT
-472 FWDGFSWINVTKEG
+472 TLWEDIQYNNLAKEG
-486 KVKFE
+486 EVDFT
-491 NGKKPESL
+491 NGKKPEL
-499 IKQVLEMG
+499 ILQRIIELSTNE
-507 SDKNDIVLDFFMGS
+507 DDIVLDYFAGS

-530 MERKY
+530 MDRQY

-541 DYINEVTIPRLKR
+541 DYINDLTLTRLNK
-554 VIEGDKSG
+554 VLNGDSSG
-562 ISEVVDWQGGGSFV
+562 VSKIVNWQGGGSFV

-591 QNATDATITDIKE
+591 QNATDATITDIKG

-619 ELEAIDVEFEKLTLE
+619 ELEAVDVEFEKLTLE

>member
-11 VLLSADKYQSED
+11 VLLGADKYQSED

-60 KDTLVFDKQ
+60 KDTLIFDKQ

-196 KLIYIDPPYNTGN
+196 KLIYIDPPYNTGS
-209 DGFNYNDSFNR
+209 DSFGYNDSFNH

-231 ELAMKLLKPDG
+231 DISKDLLSDNG
-242 VIFIQ
+242 LIFIQ
-247 ISDEEQAYLK
+247 CDDNEEAYLK
-257 VLLDE
+257 VLCDS
-262 TIGEDNFINTLSVF
+262 IFGNDNFINIITIKTKIGGVSGSSEGKSLKDTTEFILVF
-276 TKVSAGAS
+276 AKNKQQIELNPVYVKTPLYDYIQEYKDSGKSWKYTSIITKLEG
-284 GGGEDKKLKKN
+284 KKL
-295 IEYIHIYTKDM
+295 I
-306 TQFKGFNI
+306 
-314 PYKNTELMNYIEQM
+314 
-328 KLDGKSFKYTNVLY
+328 KSN
-342 KSGIETYYKTIKDGS
+342 
-357 GEDIIIN
+357 GE
-364 KVTGYEIKTVREIS
+364 YEIYSYDSFQSMSVLEYARKEGIS
-378 KLENITI
+378 E
-385 KEVYEKYFDR
+385 KEVYEQYADR
-395 IMTTTNA
+395 IFRTTNA
-402 QTSIRTRVWD
+402 QSSIR
-412 ATDNENNMYSATY
+412 
-425 FPKSGRNKGQETKL
+425 
-439 LFLGKQKVLVIWLYN
+439 QKVMDETSNVKNEIVSIEYVPIKGKNKDKKIEVLY
-454 TAEKG
+454 KG
-459 NDNKIYKK
+459 SKRNMFMFLSDMVTSDNGTFSYL
-467 EKIGT
+467 EKIT
-472 FWDGFSWINVTKEG
+472 TLWEDIQYNNLAKEG
-486 KVKFE
+486 EVDFT
-491 NGKKPESL
+491 NGKKPEL
-499 IKQVLEMG
+499 ILQRIIELSTNE
-507 SDKNDIVLDFFMGS
+507 DDIVLDYFAGS

-530 MERKY
+530 MDRQY

-541 DYINEVTIPRLKR
+541 DYINDLTLTRLNK
-554 VIEGDKSG
+554 VLNGDSSG
-562 ISEVVDWQGGGSFV
+562 VSKIVNWQGGGSFV

-619 ELEAIDVEFEKLTLE
+619 ELEAVDVEFEKLTLE